1 MTFPRLTASPSVA
14 GSSPLIGVLALQGDV
29 REHESVL
36 ADLGWDHRQVRT
48 PEELESVDALVIP
61 GGESSVIDKLARLF
75 GLRDPLISRIKA
87 GMPVLGTC
95 AGLILLADR
104 IDGGLGDQQ
113 TFGGLD
119 ITVTRNAFG
128 SQIDSF
134 ETEIT
139 MPLIGG
145 AAISSAFIRAP
156 IVTDS
161 GPAEVIATL
170 PDGSIVGV
178 RDGNVVGVSF
188 HPEVVGDTRV
198 HEWWLTTVVAPAVAK
213 IVTSEG

>member
-36 ADLGWDHRQVRT
+36 ADLGWEHRQVRT
-48 PEELESVDALVIP
+48 PEELASVDALVVP

-75 GLRDPLISRIKA
+75 GLRDPLIARIKA

-119 ITVTRNAFG
+119 IFVTRNAFG

-134 ETEIT
+134 ETEIS
-139 MPLIGG
+139 MPVIGG

-161 GPAEVIATL
+161 GSTEVIATL

-178 RDGNVVGVSF
+178 RGGNIVGISF

-198 HEWWLTTVVAPAVAK
+198 HEWWLTTVVASV
-213 IVTSEG
+213 VR